1 MATSTEGLT
10 RGRAGASPARS
21 SGVSN
26 PVLILLVW
34 LVGASGCLL
43 LFWGSKLSFI
53 LDDWEFLLYRRGF
66 NAHAILDPHGE
77 HISIAPV
84 LIYKALLATVGMG
97 SALPFRAVSTA
108 LFLLSAV
115 LLFAYLQRRVGQ
127 WPALAAT
134 AVVLFLG
141 AAWEDLLW
149 AFQVGYFG
157 SMAAGLGMLAALERG
172 DRRRDRL
179 ACVLLTVSILFSSLG
194 LPFAAGAAVQVLT
207 REDRWRRLYVVAIPV
222 AVYVLWWL
230 GWGHTA
236 ENEVTWTHIA
246 QTPLFLLNGI
256 AAALAS
262 LFGFATPGEGVV
274 PGGLEWGRPLAV
286 TAILLGLWRVQ
297 RLGRVPTRLWIVLAI
312 AAAFWIL
319 AGFNQMPGREPTAS
333 RYQYVG
339 VIFVLL
345 VAAELLRGVRL
356 PPRSTLVAVALVTAA
371 SVVSNVDYLHHAYAT
386 NYHPASQLEKAG
398 LGAVEIARDTVEP
411 GFTLTEELVSTG
423 YVHVEAGPYLS
434 ARDAFGSPAY
444 SPAEIAAAP
453 PLARFAADKVLFAA
467 LRMGLFTVPAS
478 ALPAVRPRVVEA
490 GVSPVTIPAGAC
502 ALVPSDGSNSPL
514 LSLPRTGA
522 VFRADAEPVNTVKL
536 SRFATGEFPIQ
547 LQESVAAGQTAEI
560 AIPADRSTVPWTMQ
574 LETAGTT
581 TVCGREGG
589 GG

>member
-1 MATSTEGLT
+1 MPVSAKAESSQTSKL
-10 RGRAGASPARS
+10 S
-21 SGVSN
+21 S
-26 PVLILLVW
+26 PVLLLLIW

-66 NAHAILDPHGE
+66 SAHTILEPHGE
-77 HISIAPV
+77 HISILPI

-97 SALPFRAVSTA
+97 SALPFRVVSTA
-108 LFLLSAV
+108 AFLLSAV
-115 LLFAYLQRRVGQ
+115 LLFAILRRSVGQ
-127 WPALAAT
+127 WPALAAI
-134 AVVLFLG
+134 AIVLFLG

-149 AFQVGYFG
+149 AFQIGYFG
-157 SMAAGLGMLAALERG
+157 SMAAGLGMLLALDRG
-172 DRRRDRL
+172 DRRGDRL
-179 ACVLLTVSILFSSLG
+179 ACLLLTVSILFSSLG

-207 REDRWRRLYVVAIPV
+207 REDRRRRLYVVAVPL
-222 AVYVLWWL
+222 AVYALWWL
-230 GWGHTA
+230 GWGHNA
-236 ENEVTWTHIA
+236 ENALSLTNVAE
-246 QTPLFLLNGI
+246 TPLFVLNGV

-262 LFGFATPGEGVV
+262 LFGLATPGEGVV

-286 TAILLGLWRVQ
+286 AAIGLGLWRVW
-297 RLGRVPTRLWIVLAI
+297 RLGRVPNRVWVVLAI
-312 AAAFWIL
+312 AASFWIL

-339 VIFVLL
+339 VILVLL
-345 VAAELLRGVRL
+345 VAAELLRGVR
-356 PPRSTLVAVALVTAA
+356 PPARWTLVAVALVAAA
-371 SVVSNVDYLHHAYAT
+371 SVISNVDYLHRAYAT

-423 YVHVEAGPYLS
+423 YVHVEAGSYLS

-444 SPAEIAAAP
+444 SPAEIAAATP
-453 PLARFAADKVLFAA
+453 AARFAADKVLFAA

-478 ALPAVRPRVVEA
+478 ALPNVPPSRVEA

-514 LSLPRTGA
+514 LTLPRTGV
-522 VFRADAEPVNTVKL
+522 VFRAGAEPVNMVEL
-536 SRFATGEFPIQ
+536 SRFATAEFPIQ

-560 AIPADRSTVPWTMQ
+560 AIPADRSSVPWTMQ
-574 LETAGTT
+574 LETAATT
-581 TVCGREGG
+581 TVCGRGG
-589 GG
+589 AG